1 MTQQAQAEALNYGA
15 IKETAWNVAHEPDCE
30 LSASVAL
37 KDASYAIVDLVDR
50 IAQLEANQAAP
61 QKPDQFHTA
70 LDRFDAYFRSA
81 NGVPPNARISVP
93 TAEWQ
98 ELRAMLAA
106 QAAPGW
112 KLVPVEPTPVMMLN
126 QSGCQIHSHDDATC
140 PMRANRMKVWKHMI
154 AAAPTP
160 PAQERKP
167 QFRLLARGE
176 LIQEGDE
183 HIDDDTVTWHPVRK
197 GFCGNPWGSA
207 WQPMRRQIVDQAE
220 KQTQGGTDAA

>member
-1 MTQQAQAEALNYGA
+1 MNKAMTQQTQAEALSLIRALRAWVEAVPDDVAAALPAMPGVDADWMDA
-15 IKETAWNVAHEPDCE
+15 IE
-30 LSASVAL
+30 
-37 KDASYAIVDLVDR
+37 
-50 IAQLEANQAAP
+50 AQLEAQQAAP
-61 QKPDQFHTA
+61 QMPDQFHTA

-112 KLVPVEPTPVMMLN
+112 KLVPVEPTPVMMLH

-140 PMRANRMKVWKHMI
+140 PMRVNRMKVWKHMI

-160 PAQERKP
+160 PA
-167 QFRLLARGE
+167 A
-176 LIQEGDE
+176 
-183 HIDDDTVTWHPVRK
+183 
-197 GFCGNPWGSA
+197 
-207 WQPMRRQIVDQAE
+207 
-220 KQTQGGTDAA
+220 